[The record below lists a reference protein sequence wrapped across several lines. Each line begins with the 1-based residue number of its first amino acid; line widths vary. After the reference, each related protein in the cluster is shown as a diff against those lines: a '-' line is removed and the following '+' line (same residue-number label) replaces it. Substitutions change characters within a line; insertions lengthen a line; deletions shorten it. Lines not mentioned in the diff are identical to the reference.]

1 MNAISLPATGSV
13 PSTTVTAI
21 NDAFTKALNV
31 SELSVQQIASGA
43 LSTSAAMA
51 ALETLNRTLAVASSA
66 LERGASV
73 SQSSIT
79 ASIESVADIIAAL
92 QAKGGLT
99 STDTGQIA
107 SIVAST
113 LGTSDNL
120 ITGSSTAAQI
130 TAVVN
135 ASAEVLAR
143 AISAGAPLNSAIAD
157 AANALT
163 SRVMETSLPALAARL
178 GITLNA
184 ANATQVRTQ
193 LAANSVLLDSAL
205 RNALPIPVVATVD
218 QNAIIATLTGRGV
231 SAQDAQRIATSLS
244 GSFSNPTGAGI
255 EGQNSGTAIT
265 AISSAFGANSVTIDA
280 ATGRVTV
287 PGTSGTLSLQV
298 TGMRLVP
305 ASFPSGVSKLP
316 DGRMVAIQNGVAV
329 ELAPTPRDVTGF
341 AAAVEGAGF
350 DTSFRSNGTVGIAL
364 GGGQHFSGAFAFDN
378 IGRASG
384 ECGALSIGSPSG
396 SVNSADYAFKINCA
410 SGVVQRVVP
419 FVGNGT
425 FYAAVSGEGLKV
437 DTNRD
442 TGIVSIP
449 GVGNFKPSFFVQP
462 LTTSDQ
468 TFLNQNQ
475 ISNGLSFRAG
485 DFNADG
491 RVDYEMID
499 ASGKQILYGTP

>member
-1 MNAISLPATGSV
+1 
-13 PSTTVTAI
+13 
-21 NDAFTKALNV
+21 
-31 SELSVQQIASGA
+31 
-43 LSTSAAMA
+43 
-51 ALETLNRTLAVASSA
+51 
-66 LERGASV
+66 
-73 SQSSIT
+73 
-79 ASIESVADIIAAL
+79 
-92 QAKGGLT
+92 
-99 STDTGQIA
+99 
-107 SIVAST
+107 
-113 LGTSDNL
+113 
-120 ITGSSTAAQI
+120 
-130 TAVVN
+130 
-135 ASAEVLAR
+135 VLAR
-143 AISAGAPLNSAIAD
+143 AINAGAPLNSAIAD

-231 SAQDAQRIATSLS
+231 SAQDAQRIATSMS

-255 EGQNSGTAIT
+255 AGQNSGTAIN
-265 AISSAFGANSVTIDA
+265 AISSAFGASSVTIDA

-364 GGGQHFSGAFAFDN
+364 GGGQHFSTDD
-378 IGRASG
+378 IRSDLP
-384 ECGALSIGSPSG
+384 EP
-396 SVNSADYAFKINCA
+396 
-410 SGVVQRVVP
+410 
-419 FVGNGT
+419 
-425 FYAAVSGEGLKV
+425 E
-437 DTNRD
+437 
-442 TGIVSIP
+442 
-449 GVGNFKPSFFVQP
+449 
-462 LTTSDQ
+462 SDQ
-468 TFLNQNQ
+468 
-475 ISNGLSFRAG
+475 
-485 DFNADG
+485 
-491 RVDYEMID
+491 
-499 ASGKQILYGTP
+499 